1 MKEKQKKWL
10 SLVLALLLLPGLLSA
25 CGQKEEESGDIELD
39 DTVSGETLTAGEQAD
54 HVFSLAVDYEQAL
67 NPITTKSQLNQMVG
81 DLVYDRLFDVDEHF
95 HVTSRIL
102 EDWEYV
108 KGEGS
113 SGVWVLTV
121 RPDIQMH
128 DGSLLT
134 AEDITYSLSRVFTSG
149 AAHYQ
154 LQMGRTY
161 VSTYQGQVYLVGD
174 YDNALMIAKMA
185 VPIITSAPNSIPE
198 DVPIGSGPYMYSE
211 DRKTLVKF
219 DGYENAADLPLD
231 TIYLRQYEG
240 PEGLITEY
248 ESSLVDI
255 VINDPTNIYNMG
267 YGGKNEKRT
276 IYTSNMHFIGFNSE
290 SEFFRYEPY
299 RQAMTY
305 AFDRESLID
314 DVLDGAA
321 DASALP
327 IHPNSDQFDA
337 NTNSRLSFNPQRALQ
352 ELEKGGCRDLDADGM
367 LEFALSGNKMEINL
381 NFLVC
386 ADNASKVQAAEKIAA
401 DLRSIGIGVT
411 VRQLSWNDYIAK
423 LKGPRDEEEE
433 EEEEWKWD
441 MYYGEIALT
450 GDWNTLT
457 LFTGDWEKDGTLNYG
472 KWALAELDSAVHAF
486 MGAKEE
492 DRADAES
499 TMLLSYSTN
508 APFVTVCFER
518 RELITHVGV
527 ITGIQPNQYNVFCNF
542 ANWKFHLDEE

>member
-1 MKEKQKKWL
+1 MRKTGTKWL
-10 SLVLALLLLPGLLSA
+10 ALALAGVLLLGLLA
-25 CGQKEEESGDIELD
+25 GCGETEETPEELVLD
-39 DTVSGETLTAGEQAD
+39 DTVSGETLTAGDQAD
-54 HVFSLAVDYEQAL
+54 RVFSLAVDYNQTL

-81 DLVYDRLFDVDEHF
+81 DLVYDRLFDVDENF

-102 EDWEYV
+102 ESWEYV
-108 KGEGS
+108 KGEDS
-113 SGVWVLTV
+113 AGVFVLTV

-128 DGSLLT
+128 DVSLLT

-149 AAHYQ
+149 ASHYQ
-154 LQMGRTY
+154 MQMGRVY
-161 VSTYQGQVYLVGD
+161 VSAYHGQVYLVGD
-174 YDNALMIAKMA
+174 YDNGLMIEKMA
-185 VPIITSAPNSIPE
+185 VPIIKSVTNSILE
-198 DVPIGSGPYMYSE
+198 DVPIGSGPYTYSE

-219 DGYENAADLPLD
+219 DGYENADDLPVD
-231 TIYLRQYEG
+231 TIYLRPYEG

-248 ESSLVDI
+248 ESSLVDL

-276 IYTSNMHFIGFNSE
+276 IYTSNMHFICFNSE

-305 AFDRESLID
+305 ILDREGVIR

-337 NTNSRLSFNPQRALQ
+337 EVNARISFNPQRALQ
-352 ELEKGGCRDLDADGM
+352 ELEKGGCRDLDGDGM
-367 LEFALSGNKMEINL
+367 LEFALSGNKMEINI
-381 NFLVC
+381 NFVVC
-386 ADNASKVQAAEKIAA
+386 ADNAAKVQAAERIAE
-401 DLRSIGIGVT
+401 DLRSIGLGCT

-423 LKGPRDEEEE
+423 LKGPRDDDEEK
-433 EEEEWKWD
+433 EEEWKWD

-472 KWALAELDSAVHAF
+472 KWALEEMDSAVHAF

-492 DRADAES
+492 DRPDAEDV
-499 TMLLSYSTN
+499 MLQSYIVN
-508 APFVTVCFER
+508 APFTAVCFER
-518 RELITHVGV
+518 RELISHVGV
-527 ITGIQPNQYNVFCNF
+527 ITGIRPNQYNVFHDF
-542 ANWKFHLDEE
+542 INWDIHLD